1 VTNDA
6 NNDGGGLRERKRAA
20 TRLAITAA
28 ARLLTARS
36 GISGFTV
43 EEVCE
48 RAGIS
53 RRTFFNYFPTKDDAI
68 LGHPGDDI
76 PEALAEAFVAGGG
89 GTAVGTVSSSLWPD
103 FIDLAVGMMES
114 MAMSRSEVVALKD
127 AIAAEPR
134 LMEKAMHGSSAA
146 EQHYVEM
153 LAERESL
160 PPDDPRLQVATAAM
174 AGVAKYA
181 GTLFFAPG
189 NSRSYRDI
197 LTSAVEALAAVAPA
211 AGATASGT
219 SDAGRPAARGPS
231 A

>member
-1 VTNDA
+1 MRDDA

-20 TRLAITAA
+20 TRSAITAS

-36 GISGFTV
+36 GINGFTV

-53 RRTFFNYFPTKDDAI
+53 RRTFFNYFPAKEDAI

-76 PEALAEAFVAGGG
+76 PEALAEAFVAGGR
-89 GTAVGTVSSSLWPD
+89 GTAAGAVSASLWPD
-103 FIDLAVGMMES
+103 FIELAVGMMES
-114 MAMSRSEVVALKD
+114 MAMTRSEVVALKE
-127 AIAAEPR
+127 AITAEPR

-146 EQHYVEM
+146 EQHYVAM

-160 PPDDPRLQVATAAM
+160 PADDPRLQMAIGAM
-174 AGVAKYA
+174 ASVAKYA
-181 GTLFFAPG
+181 GTLFFAPD
-189 NSRSYRDI
+189 NTRSYRDI
-197 LTSAVEALAAVAPA
+197 LTSAIEALAAVAPLPGSTA
-211 AGATASGT
+211 AGDQATG
-219 SDAGRPAARGPS
+219 PPS